1 MVYPS
6 LNSNY
11 IRKATVFQHLFIS
24 ICAEI
29 LAVGKVITMKDEL
42 TVIRTISAV
51 CDTAKSVSRSF
62 RETGLVRKGQRD
74 IMRIKIDAA
83 RKACENEEAARLF
96 EHNLDLLERA
106 TDYMESKHFTGRAKE
121 AAVEQYNILARK
133 LSDNLDDF
141 CRKHP
146 GKL

>member
-6 LNSNY
+6 LNSNF
-11 IRKATVFQHLFIS
+11 IRKATAFQHLFIS
-24 ICAEI
+24 VCAEI
-29 LAVGKVITMKDEL
+29 LAVGMVITMKDEL
-42 TVIRTISAV
+42 AVIRTISAV

-62 RETGLVRKGQRD
+62 RETGLIRKGQRD

-96 EHNLDLLERA
+96 EYNLDLLERA
-106 TDYMESKHFTGRAKE
+106 ADYMESKHLTGIAREE
-121 AAVEQYNILARK
+121 AEEQYNTLARK
-133 LSDNLDDF
+133 LRANLDDF